1 MAAKKVDI
9 NIKTTAD
16 TTGLKQTTVAANSL
30 TTATKAN
37 SAAINT
43 TTANTGKMGQVAQGA
58 GYQIQDFAVQVGGG
72 TNALVAFSQQ
82 APQFLGMFGPSGA
95 IAGAVI
101 AVGAIAAKVFMG
113 MGEDATSASDKA
125 DTLAEA
131 IKKIGEEA
139 GKIKSEEI
147 DLGRDAIEQAIELTK
162 LLAQGFKEATAQER
176 EFSIQAVEGLN
187 KIKIAEIELRKLRSG
202 ITDDQVASEKFAAS
216 QKLIV
221 DIADQ
226 QKKQEEEKRQA
237 AENTLEIA
245 RQEVITK
252 GAALNARKEELDLEI
267 QKLANL
273 KAQKL
278 ELENIAKQTFTD
290 SGTMSGASAGAGMG
304 TVASRILPTPEAL
317 AAKQSLASTPFDA
330 QIEALK
336 ASIEAIAK
344 ATDGGLLSDV
354 VSAADGL
361 AKAQVSVQTISD
373 LVTGQI
379 EQIDLKAQEQLITEN
394 TAQLQTQAKINSDL
408 LKSAFENVQPLNK
421 TQQEGLLLIDKATQ
435 DGLLIASEAV
445 DVQRGISMVLSTAS
459 TQQKIT
465 IGNVNKLIQLM
476 NGFSGDLLQQ
486 KKQIDAINQRYP
498 GIIK

>member
-37 SAAINT
+37 STAINT
-43 TTANTGKMGQVAQGA
+43 TSANTGKMGQVAQGA
-58 GYQIQDFAVQVGGG
+58 GYQIQDFAVQVGSG

-82 APQFLGMFGPSGA
+82 APQFLGMFGPAGA
-95 IAGAVI
+95 IAGAVVAI
-101 AVGAIAAKVFMG
+101 GAIAAKVFMG

-176 EFSIQAVEGLN
+176 QFSEQAVEGFN

-237 AENTLEIA
+237 AESTLEIA

-267 QKLANL
+267 QKLETL
-273 KAQKL
+273 RQQKA
-278 ELENIAKQTFTD
+278 ELEKVSKQGEYYASGEADIFT
-290 SGTMSGASAGAGMG
+290 
-304 TVASRILPTPEAL
+304 PTPEAL

-354 VSAADGL
+354 RDAADGL

-394 TAQLQTQAKINSDL
+394 TAQLQTQAKTNSDL

-421 TQQEGLLLIDKATQ
+421 TQQEGLLLIDKATE
-435 DGLLIASEAV
+435 DGLLIASESV